1 MEIRP
6 RVSISLTPLT
16 PMITA
21 LQNFAQL
28 SYRIQLALSSR
39 LRNLL
44 YRTLGVNFTAYATLR
59 SISIPRNWPDIT
71 LGHVALDDGV
81 TLLCSG
87 PPKPNKIRIHD
98 HVYINRYTIIDAHQS
113 IEIHPHTLIGPHCF
127 ITDADHQYSPEGLT
141 RLQPLTPSPVII
153 ESNVWI
159 GAHVSILKGVTI
171 GKNSII
177 GAGAVVTQPIP
188 PNSLAVGVPAKVI
201 KSLPSI

>member
-1 MEIRP
+1 M
-6 RVSISLTPLT
+6 IS
-16 PMITA
+16 A
-21 LQNFAQL
+21 LQTLAQIIF
-28 SYRIQLALSSR
+28 RIQLAFSSR
-39 LRNLL
+39 LRNLH

-59 SISIPRNWPDIT
+59 NISIPRNWPDIT

-113 IEIHPHTLIGPHCF
+113 IEIHSHSLIGPHCF
-127 ITDADHQYSPEGLT
+127 ITDADHQNSPDGLT
-141 RLQPLTPSPVII
+141 RLQPLTVSPVTI

-177 GAGAVVTQPIP
+177 GAGTVVTSSIP

-201 KSLPSI
+201 RSLIKT